1 MSRLYN
7 GATDPLIS
15 NSNNNNDNITIII
28 ITRHCGKHLDVR
40 LYKGATDPLIGS
52 HDPTKQWAGIS
63 VGLSTSLVS
72 ILCWYWF
79 SFVSSLSR
87 TQQTVGRSWPKMSF
101 KCLMCV
107 CVSVCLSVFACA
119 LCVCRGNVC
128 A

>member
-72 ILCWYWF
+72 ILCWY
-79 SFVSSLSR
+79 
-87 TQQTVGRSWPKMSF
+87 
-101 KCLMCV
+101 
-107 CVSVCLSVFACA
+107 
-119 LCVCRGNVC
+119 
-128 A
+128 